1 MPDKHA
7 VPDTSIAISVENLTK
22 VYKLYSKHIDRLKE
36 SIHPLSK
43 QYHRILNALHNI
55 SFQVKRGEVLGVV
68 GKNGAG
74 KSTLLNI
81 LAGVSTPSHGRVITQ
96 GRVTALL
103 GLGTGF
109 NPEMSGLENIYLN
122 GTIQGYP
129 KEAMD
134 AKLDDILNFADIG
147 DFTYQPIKIYSS
159 GMKARLAF
167 ALAINIDPEILIIDE
182 VLAVGDELFRRK
194 CYAKIESFLAEG
206 KTILFVTHNIPTVN
220 EICTRAIFLDKGE
233 LILEGSP
240 RLVTTYYQK
249 FLYARPGD
257 KEQVRDEIILLNQD
271 ENKKHNAMGRLQ
283 EAGSITDVDQDSS
296 EEPSQDAKLPPRQKA
311 IYLAEFQSKSQVI
324 QKNAKLDVYDIF
336 ISDPGGE
343 KVNSLVS
350 NDEYSFHFK
359 VRFNEDI
366 ENFALSWAIK
376 NEKGR
381 VLSGVRY
388 PGQKNTIGSASKNE
402 IYVLKWKFKCS
413 LLTGIYYIDI
423 GVPKIEEGERKL
435 LVSIY
440 DALPFKVQKPER
452 DEQNEFN
459 WGVFQMNQELD
470 TIEVIS

>member
-1 MPDKHA
+1 
-7 VPDTSIAISVENLTK
+7 
-22 VYKLYSKHIDRLKE
+22 
-36 SIHPLSK
+36 
-43 QYHRILNALHNI
+43 
-55 SFQVKRGEVLGVV
+55 
-68 GKNGAG
+68 
-74 KSTLLNI
+74 
-81 LAGVSTPSHGRVITQ
+81 VITQ

-122 GTIQGYP
+122 GTIQGYS

-134 AKLDDILNFADIG
+134 AKLDDILSFADIG

-194 CYAKIESFLAEG
+194 CYAKIERFLAEG
-206 KTILFVTHNIPTVN
+206 KTILLVTHNVPTVN
-220 EICTRAIFLDKGE
+220 EICTRAIFLDRGE

-240 RLVTTYYQK
+240 RLVTTHYQK

-257 KEQVRDEIILLNQD
+257 KEQVRDEIILLNRD
-271 ENKKHNAMGRLQ
+271 ENKKNNTMCRLEEIKSTSGADQ
-283 EAGSITDVDQDSS
+283 ESC
-296 EEPSQDAKLPPRQKA
+296 EEPGKDKKLLPRQKA
-311 IYLAEFQSKSQVI
+311 IYLAEFQSKSKVL
-324 QKNAKLDVYDIF
+324 QKNAEIDVYDIF
-336 ISDPGGE
+336 ISEPGGE

-350 NDEYSFHFK
+350 NDEYYLHYK

-366 ENFALSWAIK
+366 DNFALSWAIK

-388 PGQKNTIGSASKNE
+388 PGQKNTIESASKNE

-423 GVPKIEEGERKL
+423 GVPKIEEGERKV
-435 LVSIY
+435 LVANY
-440 DALPFKVQKPER
+440 DALPFKVQKPEK
-452 DEQNEFN
+452 DEKSEFN
-459 WGVFQMNQELD
+459 WAVFQMDQELSSL
-470 TIEVIS
+470 EVIS